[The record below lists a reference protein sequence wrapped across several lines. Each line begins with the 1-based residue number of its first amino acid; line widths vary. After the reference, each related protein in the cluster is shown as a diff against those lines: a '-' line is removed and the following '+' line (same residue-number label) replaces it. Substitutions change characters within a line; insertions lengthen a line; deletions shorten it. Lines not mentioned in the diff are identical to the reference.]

1 MFGVETAEK
10 IILIA
15 YYLILVDKNQTN
27 YESLAWE
34 GLTWMAGRRGD
45 HASELEHYVG
55 ADLQFQE
62 TVVRAVWRGWKPWF
76 RVDSTTITSYAKVT
90 VGE

>member
-15 YYLILVDKNQTN
+15 YYLILVNKNQTN
-27 YESLAWE
+27 YESLVWE
-34 GLTWMAGRRGD
+34 GLTWMVGRRGD

-55 ADLQFQE
+55 ADL
-62 TVVRAVWRGWKPWF
+62 
-76 RVDSTTITSYAKVT
+76 
-90 VGE
+90 